1 MNKAFILS
9 AAVILLLLFTGLVIF
24 TITSNKEHTKEKEI
38 LILKNDSL
46 HVLQLKTKNE
56 LALSRYRFD
65 SMIQKKYKSTHTL
78 KKRI

>member
-9 AAVILLLLFTGLVIF
+9 TAFLLLVLFAGLVIF
-24 TITSNKEHTKEKEI
+24 TIARNKKLTKEKEM

-65 SMIQKKYKSTHTL
+65 SLIQKKRKSTHTL

>member
-1 MNKAFILS
+1 MNKTFILS
-9 AAVILLLLFTGLVIF
+9 MAFLLLLLFAGMVIF
-24 TITSNKEHTKEKEI
+24 TIARNKKLINEKEI

-65 SMIQKKYKSTHTL
+65 SVIKKKFKSTHTL